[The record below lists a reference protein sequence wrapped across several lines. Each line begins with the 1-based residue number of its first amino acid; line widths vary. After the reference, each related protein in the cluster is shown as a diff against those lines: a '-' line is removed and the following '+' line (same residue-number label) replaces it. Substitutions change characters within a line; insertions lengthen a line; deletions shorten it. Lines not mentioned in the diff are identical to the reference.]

1 MNGHCNHLALKF
13 SVCVK
18 ERQDRLPT
26 MYWLPMLHKTP
37 YKARFIAN
45 SSSCTTT
52 ELSKLLTS
60 CLTAVKNHVIR
71 YCEIVYE
78 RSGKNL
84 FWSIKNSGEVLNK
97 LKSRGF
103 RATSLSTYDFS
114 TLYTPLPH
122 NLIKEKLINLIEWTF
137 KREGSP
143 YIACNER
150 QAFFTSEDTKRYKL
164 WSCQNV
170 CEALIYLLNNIYI
183 RSGTKL
189 YRQIVG
195 IPMGT
200 NCAPLVADLFLF
212 CYERDFMTSLSD
224 IKQAE
229 IIEAF
234 KSTSRYLDDLL
245 NIDNPYFEGMVNRIY
260 PPELQL
266 NKANT
271 ADTEAPF
278 LDLHLSISNGFVS
291 SKIYDKRDDFDFD
304 IVNFPFLDGDVPRST
319 SYGVYISQL
328 IRFARV
334 SSHVTDFN
342 ACNKS
347 LTAKLLQQGYRYHK
361 LRKTFSKFYRRHYE
375 LVSKFNVGLKT
386 LLHQGLSEQEFYDD

>member
-1 MNGHCNHLALKF
+1 M
-13 SVCVK
+13 
-18 ERQDRLPT
+18 
-26 MYWLPMLHKTP
+26 
-37 YKARFIAN
+37 
-45 SSSCTTT
+45 
-52 ELSKLLTS
+52 
-60 CLTAVKNHVIR
+60 
-71 YCEIVYE
+71 
-78 RSGKNL
+78 
-84 FWSIKNSGEVLNK
+84 
-97 LKSRGF
+97 
-103 RATSLSTYDFS
+103 STYDFS
-114 TLYTPLPH
+114 TLYTTLPH
-122 NLIKEKLINLIEWTF
+122 HLIKEKLINLIEWTF
-137 KREGSP
+137 KSEGSP

-170 CEALIYLLNNIYI
+170 CEALIYLLDNIYI
-183 RSGTKL
+183 RFGTKL

-212 CYERDFMTSLSD
+212 GYERDFMTSLSD
-224 IKQAE
+224 VKQAE
-229 IIEAF
+229 ILEAF
-234 KSTSRYLDDLL
+234 KSASRYLDDIL

-271 ADTEAPF
+271 SGAEAPF

-291 SKIYDKRDDFDFD
+291 SKVYDKRDDFDFD
-304 IVNFPFLDGDVPRST
+304 IVDFPFLDGEVPHSA

-334 SSHVTDFN
+334 SGHVVGFG
-342 ACNKS
+342 ARGGS

-361 LRKTFSKFYRRHYE
+361 LRKTFSKFYRRHCG
-375 LVSKFNVGLKT
+375 LVSEFNVGLGA
-386 LLHQGLSEQEFYDD
+386 LLHRGLSGPEFLW